1 MRRIIG
7 LALTLATVSTP
18 LIAQRSA
25 LREVRNEGS
34 VGLTFVVAQ
43 PLGEFRRNGDVAAGL
58 TGFVV
63 VGVDRMASLGIRIDG
78 QYMIYDSDY
87 RGYGISTTSSIGS
100 LALGPQVTLGQG
112 PIRPYGFATV
122 GASMFWSSVSDANSC
137 GCYDSDVFVLNGR
150 FTTVAQLGGGLLITV
165 SRRRTA
171 VALDLGVRDV
181 RHDRVRYVPAHGIT
195 ENSDGSFT
203 VERVETPV
211 RMLVYQIGVS
221 FSIR

>member
-7 LALTLATVSTP
+7 LALTLATVTTP
-18 LIAQRSA
+18 LLAQRSA
-25 LREVRNEGS
+25 LREVRNQGS
-34 VGLTFVVAQ
+34 AGLTLVVAQ
-43 PLGEFRRNGDVAAGL
+43 PLDEFRRNGDVAAGL

-63 VGVDRMASLGIRIDG
+63 VGVDRMASLGLRIDG
-78 QYMIYDSDY
+78 QYLVYDSDY

-122 GASMFWSSVSDANSC
+122 GGSMFWSSVSDANSC
-137 GCYDSDVFVLNGR
+137 GCYDSNVFVLNGR
-150 FTTVAQLGGGLLITV
+150 FTTVTQLGTGLLINV

-181 RHDRVRYVPAHGIT
+181 RHDRVRYVPAGGIT

-203 VERVETPV
+203 VQRVETPV
-211 RMLVYQIGVS
+211 RMLVYQVGVS
-221 FSIR
+221 FAIR